1 MAEEAHEYTDTFVA
15 GLEQMWGEGFLSPG
29 GPKEIAEILRGFSLN
44 GAHVLDI
51 GCGLGGIDCLL
62 VAEHG
67 AAHVVGIDIEPPLV
81 ERAAERV
88 ARRGL
93 SEQIAIRLVEP
104 GPLDFPDASFDVV
117 FTKDSIIHVEDK
129 LSIYREIHRVL
140 KPGGHFV
147 GGDWLR
153 GSNPDSV
160 SLKGWLLAVGLEF
173 GMSDFAATR
182 AALENAG
189 FTSIELNDRNSWYQ
203 TEVVKETQ
211 RLVEGEG
218 RAMLDKAMGEEAARQ
233 RIQSNELRRAAVEA
247 GDLRPTHFRAEK
259 G

>member
-1 MAEEAHEYTDTFVA
+1 M
-15 GLEQMWGEGFLSPG
+15 
-29 GPKEIAEILRGFSLN
+29 
-44 GAHVLDI
+44 
-51 GCGLGGIDCLL
+51 
-62 VAEHG
+62 
-67 AAHVVGIDIEPPLV
+67 
-81 ERAAERV
+81 
-88 ARRGL
+88 
-93 SEQIAIRLVEP
+93 
-104 GPLDFPDASFDVV
+104 
-117 FTKDSIIHVEDK
+117 
-129 LSIYREIHRVL
+129 
-140 KPGGHFV
+140 
-147 GGDWLR
+147 
-153 GSNPDSV
+153 
-160 SLKGWLLAVGLEF
+160 AVGLEF

-203 TEVVKETQ
+203 AEVVKETQ